1 MGPVTTLFF
10 VDFFLWTDFVV
21 WWRLFKIDAT
31 IEIERWDPLHTQY
44 DFEKGSFFLGLFV
57 WNMLFAQV

>member
-1 MGPVTTLFF
+1 M
-10 VDFFLWTDFVV
+10 WTDFVV